1 MRVAGQDI
9 KALSR
14 HADLLSPMT
23 YAHMVKQPPRWVHSI
38 TEDVFMHTTL
48 PVIPSIQVG
57 LAYLDNEFDLVEF
70 RETVEE
76 ALLPPSEGL
85 ILWSWEKLI
94 AESDKLELFGEI
106 LKEQR

>member
-1 MRVAGQDI
+1 
-9 KALSR
+9 
-14 HADLLSPMT
+14 
-23 YAHMVKQPPRWVHSI
+23 
-38 TEDVFMHTTL
+38 
-48 PVIPSIQVG
+48 VG

-94 AESDKLELFGEI
+94 AEPDKLELFGEI